1 MMIKSIIFPHRYMQG
16 AGALKELPS
25 ILKPLGNNII
35 VIMDP
40 GIKSFLSEDLTRI
53 LSDFHI
59 HIHDFC
65 GESTEAEMKK
75 CANIIEQEQAQ
86 MVIGIGGGKA
96 IDTAKGAVTFVDRK
110 VFTIVIPTIVSSDAP
125 CSKNAVVYSETHT
138 VLGDIHGLF
147 NPDIVLVDSQIIANA
162 PTRFLSAGIGDGL
175 ATWFEAESVRATM
188 MKNFTGYAGT
198 SSAFK
203 IAELCHETLM
213 KYGAMAVS
221 HVDRNLASPQLDE
234 VIEAATL
241 MSTIGFES
249 GGLAAAHGYH
259 QGLAE
264 LHETHDYLHG
274 EKVSLGI
281 CASLFLTHK
290 EPIFIHEIYEFL
302 YSVRLPVCLSDI
314 GISDDSDEN
323 LMIAINRMMKEG
335 EITHNE
341 PIEYTATDYL
351 TALKAADIYGRQFKE
366 RKNEGEN

>member
-1 MMIKSIIFPHRYMQG
+1 MIKSIIFPHRYIQG
-16 AGALKELPS
+16 AGAIKELPQ
-25 ILKPLGNNII
+25 LLAPLGQSIV

-40 GIKSFLSEDLTRI
+40 TIKSFLNDDLSAI
-53 LSDFHI
+53 LKNFQVYM
-59 HIHDFC
+59 HDFC
-65 GESTEAEMKK
+65 GESTEEEMKK
-75 CANIIEQEQAQ
+75 CAQIIEQENAQ

-96 IDTAKGAVTFVDRK
+96 IDTAKGAVTFVNRK
-110 VFTIVIPTIVSSDAP
+110 IFTIVMPTIVSSDAP
-125 CSKNAVVYSETHT
+125 CSKNAVVYSKDHR

-162 PTRFLSAGIGDGL
+162 PARFLSAGIGDGL
-175 ATWFEAESVRATM
+175 ATWLEAQAVRTTM
-188 MKNFTGYAGT
+188 LKNFTGYSGT

-213 KYGAMAVS
+213 KYGAIALS
-221 HVDRNLASPQLDE
+221 HVDENLASPQLDE

-264 LHETHDYLHG
+264 LAETHPYLHG

-290 EPIFIHEIYEFL
+290 EPAFIDEIYSFL
-302 YSVRLPVCLSDI
+302 HSVRLPICLADI
-314 GISDDSDEN
+314 GINNSSDDN
-323 LMIAINRMMKEG
+323 LMIAINRMMAEG

-341 PIEYTATDYL
+341 PIDYNANDYL
-351 TALKAADIYGRQFKE
+351 TALKAADIYGIAFKA
-366 RKNEGEN
+366 K

>member
-1 MMIKSIIFPHRYMQG
+1 MIKSIIFPHRYVQG
-16 AGALKELPS
+16 ADAICELPS
-25 ILKPLGNNII
+25 ILKPLGDNIV

-40 GIKSFLSEDLTRI
+40 GIKSFLSDDLAKI
-53 LSDFHI
+53 LSDFNV

-75 CANIIEQEQAQ
+75 CADIIEQKNAQ

-96 IDTAKGAVTFVDRK
+96 IDTAKGAVTFIKRK

-125 CSKNAVVYSETHT
+125 CSKNAVVYSKDHR

-147 NPDIVLVDSQIIANA
+147 NPDIVLVDSQIVANA
-162 PTRFLSAGIGDGL
+162 PARFLSAGIGDGL
-175 ATWFEAESVRATM
+175 ATWLEAESVKATM
-188 MKNFTGYAGT
+188 MKNFTGYSGT

-213 KYGAMAVS
+213 KYGAIAVQ
-221 HVDRNLASPQLDE
+221 HVDNNLASPQLDE

-290 EPIFIHEIYEFL
+290 DPAFIEEIYAFL
-302 YSVRLPVCLSDI
+302 YSVRLPICLKDI
-314 GISDDSDEN
+314 GITDDSDEN
-323 LMIAINRMMKEG
+323 LMIAISRMMKEG

-341 PIEYTATDYL
+341 PINYGAKDYL
-351 TALKAADIYGRQFKE
+351 TALKAADAYGVAFKHD
-366 RKNEGEN
+366 KGD

>member
-1 MMIKSIIFPHRYMQG
+1 MIKSIIFPHRYVQG
-16 AGALKELPS
+16 VGAIKELPS
-25 ILKPLGNNII
+25 ILSRLGSNI
-35 VIMDP
+35 VVVMDP
-40 GIKSFLSEDLTRI
+40 NVKSFLNDDLSKI
-53 LSDFHI
+53 LTDFQV

-65 GESTEAEMKK
+65 GESTESEMKK
-75 CANIIEQEQAQ
+75 CAEVIEKEKAQ

-125 CSKNAVVYSETHT
+125 CSKNAVVYSEDHR

-147 NPDIVLVDSQIIANA
+147 NPDIVLVDSQIVANA
-162 PTRFLSAGIGDGL
+162 PTRYLSAGIGDGL

-188 MKNFTGYAGT
+188 MKNFTGYSGT

-213 KYGAMAVS
+213 KYGALAIC
-221 HVDRNLASPQLDE
+221 HVDKNLASPQLDE

-264 LHETHDYLHG
+264 LPETHDYLHG

-290 EPIFIHEIYEFL
+290 DPAFIHEIYEFL
-302 YSVRLPVCLSDI
+302 HSVRLPICLGDI
-314 GISDDSDEN
+314 GITDDSDKN
-323 LMIAINRMMKEG
+323 LMIAINRMMQKG

-341 PIEYTATDYL
+341 PIEYKAQDYL
-351 TALKAADIYGRQFKE
+351 TALKAADIYGVSFKE
-366 RKNEGEN
+366 NK